1 MYQNLNTNQRA
12 HFPTN
17 VQFFIINM
25 ENRTLV
31 ERICAVMAG
40 ASVKKDINP
49 KSQIK
54 YAYQGIDDA
63 VNALNALMAKNE
75 VCFLP
80 ISCEVLS
87 QKQVIVKT
95 YNGEKEATEFVVK
108 NTFRIMGGGEF
119 VDVVETACKVGY
131 DDKAITQ
138 ANSMAF
144 KYALLRSFCVTTKS
158 MSDASEEKGM
168 QDPDSTKYE
177 YTQKPQSQQ
186 VAQPTKPTLKDIL
199 NACNS
204 LEAVNAQAAKYY
216 NAGKWD
222 AAKDTFKPYFDKFGA
237 MEITS
242 QGVGYTKEQVYA
254 MEHELQLQ
262 KEANK

>member
-1 MYQNLNTNQRA
+1 
-12 HFPTN
+12 
-17 VQFFIINM
+17 M

-40 ASVKKDINP
+40 ASVEKTQKAGGV
-49 KSQIK
+49 K

-63 VNALNALMAKNE
+63 VNALNGLMAKNG

-80 ISCEVLS
+80 INNKLLS
-87 QKQVIVKT
+87 QRDVIVTT
-95 YNGEKEATEFVVK
+95 YNGEKKATEYIVE

-119 VDVVETACKVGY
+119 VDVVETACKIGY

-138 ANSMAF
+138 ANSMAY
-144 KYALLRSFCVTTKS
+144 KYAMLRSFCVTTKS
-158 MSDASEEKGM
+158 MSDHTENDGM
-168 QDPDSTKYE
+168 KDPDTSKVEKSQAKT
-177 YTQKPQSQQ
+177 QSQP
-186 VAQPTKPTLKDIL
+186 VSQPAKPTLKDVL

-204 LEAVNAQAAKYY
+204 LDSVNAQAAKYY

-237 MEITS
+237 VEITS
-242 QGVGYTKEQVYA
+242 QGIGYTKEQVHA

-262 KEANK
+262 KEANQ

>member
-1 MYQNLNTNQRA
+1 
-12 HFPTN
+12 
-17 VQFFIINM
+17 M

-63 VNALNALMAKNE
+63 VNALNALMAKNGI
-75 VCFLP
+75 CFLP
-80 ISCEVLS
+80 ISCEILS

-108 NTFRIMGGGEF
+108 NTFRIMGGCEF

-158 MSDASEEKGM
+158 MGDVSEEKGM

-177 YTQKPQSQQ
+177 YTKAQPQAQVQPQVQVQKPK
-186 VAQPTKPTLKDIL
+186 ATLKEVLD
-199 NACNS
+199 ACSS
-204 LEAVNAQAAKYY
+204 LEEINAQAAKYY

-222 AAKDTFKPYFDKFGA
+222 AVKETFKPYFDSFRA
-237 MEITS
+237 VEVTS

-262 KEANK
+262 KEANQ